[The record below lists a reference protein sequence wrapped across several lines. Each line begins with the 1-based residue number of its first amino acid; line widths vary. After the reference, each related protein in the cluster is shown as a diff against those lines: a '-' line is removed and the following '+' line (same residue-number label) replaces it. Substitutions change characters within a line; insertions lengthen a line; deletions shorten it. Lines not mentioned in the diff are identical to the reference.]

1 MTPLPK
7 PLVGRVAI
15 VTGAARGI
23 GLAAVRRLVADGAS
37 VLAFDLAGAD
47 MSVALSAASG
57 AAGVVDYRGD
67 VSREDDWAR
76 AVDAALALTGK
87 IDILF
92 NNAGISGGFEN
103 VLDYPPDQFD
113 RVIAVN
119 VRGVFLGMQHIGR
132 IMQSQGSGVIVNV
145 SSVSGFGGGTGAIF
159 AYVTSKFAVN
169 GMTKAAAATLAKF
182 GVRVLAI
189 CPCPTETE
197 MMFQVERKYSP
208 DNPTAARPGL
218 SQGIPLG
225 RYGKPEEIADVLAFL
240 VSDQAAFMT
249 GALIPVD
256 GGVLAK

>member
-1 MTPLPK
+1 MS
-7 PLVGRVAI
+7 GRLDGKVALI
-15 VTGAARGI
+15 TGGCSGI
-23 GLAAVRRLVADGAS
+23 GLGTVELFVAEGAM
-37 VLAFDLAGAD
+37 VVAAD
-47 MSVALSAASG
+47 MQDAKGEMLEKRFGDKVRYAHCDVTTPEQIAAACEMAKTAFG
-57 AAGVVDYRGD
+57 G
-67 VSREDDWAR
+67 
-76 AVDAALALTGK
+76 L
-87 IDILF
+87 DILF

-103 VLDYPPDQFD
+103 VLDYPPEQFD

-119 VRGVFLGMQHIGR
+119 VRGVFLGMQHVGR
-132 IMQSQGSGVIVNV
+132 VMQSQGSGVIVNA

-159 AYVTSKFAVN
+159 AFVTSKFAVN

-208 DNPTAARPGL
+208 DNPAAARPGL

-225 RYGKPEEIADVLAFL
+225 RYCKPEEIADVLAFL

>member
-1 MTPLPK
+1 MTQSLK
-7 PLVGRVAI
+7 PLAGRVAI

-23 GLAAVRRLVADGAS
+23 GLAALRRLVADGAS
-37 VLAFDLAGAD
+37 VLAFDQTDAD
-47 MSVALSAASG
+47 LSAALL
-57 AAGVVDYRGD
+57 AATGTAQVIGYRGD
-67 VSREDDWAR
+67 VARESDWAS
-76 AVDAALALTGK
+76 AVDTALALNGR

-103 VLDYPPDQFD
+103 VLDTPPDQFD
-113 RVIAVN
+113 GVIAVN
-119 VRGVFLGMQHIGR
+119 VRGVFLGMQHVGR
-132 IMQSQGSGVIVNV
+132 VMQTQGKGVIVNV

-169 GMTKAAAATLAKF
+169 GMTKAAATTLAKF

-197 MMFQVERKYSP
+197 MMFQVERRYSP
-208 DNPTAARPGL
+208 DNPAAARPGL

-240 VSDQAAFMT
+240 VSDQAGFMT

>member
-1 MTPLPK
+1 MTQSLK
-7 PLVGRVAI
+7 PLAGRVAI

-23 GLAAVRRLVADGAS
+23 GLAALRRLVADGAS
-37 VLAFDLAGAD
+37 VLAFDQKDAD
-47 MSVALSAASG
+47 LSAALL
-57 AAGVVDYRGD
+57 AATGTAQVIGYRGD
-67 VSREDDWAR
+67 VARESDWAS
-76 AVDAALALTGK
+76 AVDTALALNGR

-103 VLDYPPDQFD
+103 VLDTPPDQFD
-113 RVIAVN
+113 
-119 VRGVFLGMQHIGR
+119 
-132 IMQSQGSGVIVNV
+132 GVI
-145 SSVSGFGGGTGAIF
+145 
-159 AYVTSKFAVN
+159 AVN
-169 GMTKAAAATLAKF
+169 GMTKAAATTLAKF

-197 MMFQVERKYSP
+197 MMFQVERRYSP
-208 DNPTAARPGL
+208 DNPAAARPGL

-240 VSDQAAFMT
+240 VSDQAGFMT